1 MKKFF
6 LLLLISLMAATLS
19 AKELKVLMIGNSFS
33 NSVKILFPKVVESG
47 KKHTLILGSASIG
60 GCTLQKHCAN
70 IDEEKKDP
78 NYKKY
83 RFTCTGIKE
92 SKQESMTYALKYK
105 KWDIVTIQQASAHS
119 FKKEMTREYA
129 AKLIARIR
137 ELAPQAE
144 IVIQQTWA
152 WRTDF
157 PTLRKSGG
165 KLTQEIMYKGLV
177 ENYNEVAKTHKLR
190 IIPVGTAVQLFREK
204 LPVKPVQYT
213 QAQIDALKE
222 PAVLDLCGGDV
233 VGWMRWMPDKKT
245 KKKAPYNDAAHMNA
259 KGNFLQACVWY
270 MTLFDE
276 PVTGIKYTI
285 KDKKAMELI
294 LKCADEAVKQ
304 YKK

>member
-1 MKKFF
+1 MKKTIIF
-6 LLLLISLMAATLS
+6 LAVLLCAALS

-33 NSVKILFPKVVESG
+33 NSVKVLFPKVVETAG
-47 KKHTLILGSASIG
+47 KHTLILGSASIG

-70 IDEEKKDP
+70 IDAEKKDP

-83 RFTCTGIKE
+83 RFTCTGIKG

-119 FKKEMTREYA
+119 FKKELTREYA

-165 KLTQEIMYKGLV
+165 KLTQELMYKGLV

-190 IIPVGTAVQLFREK
+190 IIPVGTAVQLFRRQ
-204 LPVKPVQYT
+204 LPVKPVEYT
-213 QAQIDALKE
+213 QAQIDALKQ

-233 VGWMRWMPDKKT
+233 VGWMRWMPNKKT
-245 KKKAPYNDAAHMNA
+245 GKLAPYNDAAHMNA

-285 KDKKAMELI
+285 KDQKAMELI
-294 LKCADEAVKQ
+294 LKCADEAVKE